1 MILTITSQAGIDLK
15 PKMKL
20 FAPLESNDGGVEEL
34 EVMGLEH
41 FILPFSLLGIGIV
54 LASVVLAIERSIK
67 RMDKSGGAAVIDIGT
82 EVDVVSA
89 YVDEVDIDVVDVDD
103 VDVDDVVKP

>member
-1 MILTITSQAGIDLK
+1 
-15 PKMKL
+15 MKL

-67 RMDKSGGAAVIDIGT
+67 RMDKSGGAAVIDI

-89 YVDEVDIDVVDVDD
+89 YVDEVDVDVVDVDD
-103 VDVDDVVKP
+103 VDVDDVVKT